1 MANALKSGA
10 AVAQRKSQNQ
20 KSNKKIKKSIKNTAK
35 KRKIAVFFQF
45 LLKF

>member
-10 AVAQRKSQNQ
+10 AVAQRKLQNQ
-20 KSNKKIKKSIKNTAK
+20 KSNKKNQKINKKHGKM
-35 KRKIAVFFQF
+35 RKIAVFFQF